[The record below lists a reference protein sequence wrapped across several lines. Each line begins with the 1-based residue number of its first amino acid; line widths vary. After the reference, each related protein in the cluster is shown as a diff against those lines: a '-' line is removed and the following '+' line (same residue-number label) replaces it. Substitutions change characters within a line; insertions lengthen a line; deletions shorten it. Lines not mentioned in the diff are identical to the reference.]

1 MTTPTPPAPASLPRV
16 LGPWLGVAI
25 VVGTVIGTGVFKKAA
40 AVAEPGVA
48 PEFGLAVTVWV
59 LVGVVT
65 ALGAL
70 AFAEVAVRFPR
81 AGGNYVF
88 LREAYGRPMGFLAG
102 WVDFGI
108 NRAASIAALGSMFT
122 ESLHNLLHEVR
133 PDLAAGFGFW
143 PQQAFTAALIAVLA
157 FVNARGTLLGARLQF
172 VVTVVKVL
180 SIVAIAL
187 LPLVVLLW
195 PGAPSQPTTAHM
207 AQAWPS
213 EFPLARLVGFGSAAV
228 AVLWAY
234 HGWMSLG
241 PMAEEIARPQRN
253 IPLSLIVGVGCLI
266 VLYVSA
272 NVAYYTALAPADM
285 VNASE
290 GTTVAR
296 EFCRRLVGPAGAMA
310 ASLAVMVSVFG
321 ALNGNVLVGPRL
333 PYAMAQDGLAPRP
346 FARLHARFQTPTAA
360 IALLAAWSIAMILG
374 LGALRHY
381 APEWL
386 HQWELKDGTWVEKLD
401 AAGQPKVNSPFD
413 LLTDF
418 VIFGAVCF
426 DTLAVVALFVFRRK
440 HADRTASLPYRCPGY
455 PLVPAVYVLAMA
467 AVLVS
472 IFIDKWGN
480 ALVGLGFIALGA
492 VVYVIA
498 FGRRPGE
505 PGPPHVPRSRHEA
518 ISPPRRSDRRRPPR
532 PGYVHAA

>member
-1 MTTPTPPAPASLPRV
+1 MTTPAAPPAGSSLPRV

-40 AVAEPGVA
+40 AVAKET
-48 PEFGLAVTVWV
+48 PEFGLAVTAWV

-70 AFAEVAVRFPR
+70 AFAEVAVRFPK

-88 LREAYGRPMGFLAG
+88 LREAFGRPMGFLAG

-108 NRAASIAALGSMFT
+108 NRAASIAALASMFT
-122 ESLHNLLHEVR
+122 ESLGNLLHEAR
-133 PDLAAGFGFW
+133 PELAEQFGFW
-143 PQQAFTAALIAVLA
+143 PQLLFTAALIAVLA
-157 FVNARGTLLGARLQF
+157 LVNARGTLLGARMQF
-172 VVTVVKVL
+172 AVTVVKVL
-180 SIVAIAL
+180 SIVAIAV

-195 PGAPSQPTTAHM
+195 PGAPNQPTTAHM
-207 AQAWPS
+207 TPAWPQT
-213 EFPLARLVGFGSAAV
+213 FPLERLVGFGSAAV

-241 PMAEEIARPQRN
+241 PMAEEITRPQRN
-253 IPLSLIVGVGCLI
+253 IPLSLLVGVGCLI

-272 NVAYYTALAPADM
+272 NVAYYAALSPGEM

-296 EFCRRLVGPAGAMA
+296 EFCRKLIGPAGAMA

-321 ALNGNVLVGPRL
+321 ATNGNVLVGPRL
-333 PYAMAQDGLAPRP
+333 PYAMAHDRLAPP
-346 FARLHARFQTPTAA
+346 FVGRLHARFQTPTAA
-360 IALLAAWSIAMILG
+360 IVILAAWSITMILG

-381 APEWL
+381 VPEL
-386 HQWELKDGTWVEKLD
+386 FYQRDFKDGALVVKVD
-401 AAGQPKVNSPFD
+401 AEGKPKADSPFD

-426 DTLAVVALFVFRRK
+426 DTLAVVALFVFRRR
-440 HADRTASLPYRCPGY
+440 HADRTAALPYRCPGY
-455 PLVPAVYVLAMA
+455 PVVPALYVLAMA
-467 AVLVS
+467 AVLAS
-472 IFIDKWGN
+472 ILIDKWGN
-480 ALVGLGFIALGA
+480 ALVGLAFIALGA
-492 VVYVIA
+492 VVYWVG
-498 FGRRPGE
+498 FGRRKTE
-505 PGPPHVPRSRHEA
+505 
-518 ISPPRRSDRRRPPR
+518 D
-532 PGYVHAA
+532 